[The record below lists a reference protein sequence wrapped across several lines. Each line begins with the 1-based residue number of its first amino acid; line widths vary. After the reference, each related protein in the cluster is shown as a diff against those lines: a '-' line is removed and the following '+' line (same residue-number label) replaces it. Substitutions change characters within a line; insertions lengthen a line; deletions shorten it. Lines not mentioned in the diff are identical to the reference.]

1 MSLLGLVWGLGLR
14 LGCAKVLYNLG
25 CGSTSLSCLRGQ
37 DVSDCLLLLFVSPSP
52 LLSLFLSPSPH
63 PSLLFP
69 SSLQCRNMVER
80 ISKNHIVNN
89 LVAAYLRANPGG
101 KREMGRRGEGEERG
115 GEEWGRE
122 RGGRVGGRCMYLRA
136 NPVTLP
142 SAYSAISLF
151 SRQEER
157 GGRLEGAGCKEQDHQ
172 GHG

>member
-1 MSLLGLVWGLGLR
+1 
-14 LGCAKVLYNLG
+14 
-25 CGSTSLSCLRGQ
+25 
-37 DVSDCLLLLFVSPSP
+37 
-52 LLSLFLSPSPH
+52 
-63 PSLLFP
+63 
-69 SSLQCRNMVER
+69 MVER

-101 KREMGRRGEGEERG
+101 KREMGGEGKGKRGEEKSG
-115 GEEWGRE
+115 GGKE
-122 RGGRVGGRCMYLRA
+122 GGRVGGRCMYLRA

-142 SAYSAISLF
+142 SAYSAIGLF